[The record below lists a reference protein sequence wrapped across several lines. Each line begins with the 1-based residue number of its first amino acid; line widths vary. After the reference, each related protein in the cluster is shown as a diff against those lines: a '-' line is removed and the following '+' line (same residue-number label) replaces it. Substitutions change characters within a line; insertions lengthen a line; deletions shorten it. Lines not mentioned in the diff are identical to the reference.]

1 MFNLKNEL
9 KNCLEKIIKN
19 AYPNLNLAD
28 FEFAVVVPPQLAFGD
43 YSTNLIFKL
52 APIVKED
59 VKVINQ
65 KVVTLLWQENCFK
78 NYFSKLEVAGR
89 GYLNFFI
96 KEDLLKEVLKKILKN
111 KDKFGSSLT
120 GKGKTV
126 VVDYSSLNVAKLM
139 HVGHLRSTIIGQAI
153 YNLYKFLGYKTIGDN
168 HLGDW
173 GTHFG
178 KLIYAYKNF
187 ADKKKLRKNFI
198 EEITKLYVEFNQKAK
213 NNPKLDEFARLETK
227 KFQHGNKENIK
238 IWKYFV
244 KESLKEFNRLYKR
257 LGIKIDYT
265 LGESFYQSMLKKI
278 ISEALKKKVA
288 IHSEGAI
295 IIPLE
300 KFKLPPLMIQKSD
313 KATLYGTT
321 DLATIKYRMKK
332 WQPNKIFY
340 VVSNEQAGYFPQ
352 VFKAG
357 ELLGYLKPGVAQHVK
372 FGMVLN
378 EKGKKFSTREGE
390 VVLLDH
396 FIDEAINR
404 AYKIVNEKNP
414 KLSPSQKKKIAE
426 VVGLGALKY
435 NDLSQNRLTD
445 ISFNWNKMLDFQGN
459 SAPYLQYT
467 YARIQSILRK
477 AKIKSLTR
485 FNPELLKEKK
495 EINLIRQL
503 NNFKGAIERAA
514 ENCLPNILADHL
526 YKLANDFNNYYE
538 EVPVIKTEKE
548 RRLARLA
555 LIFSVAQVLKN
566 GLTILGIKTLEK
578 M

>member
-9 KNCLEKIIKN
+9 ENCLKKIIKN

-28 FEFAVVVPPQLAFGD
+28 FKFAVVVPPQLIFGD
-43 YSTNLIFKL
+43 YSTNLLFKL
-52 APIVKED
+52 APRVKEN
-59 VKVINQ
+59 VKIISQ
-65 KVVTLLWQENCFK
+65 KIVTLLWQENCIK
-78 NYFSKLEVAGR
+78 NNFSKIEIAGK

-96 KEDLLKEVLKKILKN
+96 KEELLTEILKEILKKKN
-111 KDKFGSSLT
+111 KFGAYQI
-120 GKGKTV
+120 GKDKTV
-126 VVDYSSLNVAKLM
+126 VIDYSSPNVAKLM

-153 YNLYKFLGYKTIGDN
+153 YNIYKFLDYKTIGDN

-187 ADKKKLRKNFI
+187 ADKKKIQKNFI
-198 EEITKLYVEFNQKAK
+198 KEITKLYVDFNQQAK
-213 NNPKLDEFARLETK
+213 TNPKLGDYAREETK
-227 KFQHGNKENIK
+227 KFQHGNQENLK

-257 LGIKIDYT
+257 LGIKINYT
-265 LGESFYQSMLKKI
+265 LGESFYQPMLKKI
-278 ISEALKKKVA
+278 IAEALKKKVA

-313 KATLYGTT
+313 GATLYGTT

-332 WQPNKIFY
+332 WQSDKIFY
-340 VVSNEQAGYFPQ
+340 VVSNEQAGYLPQ
-352 VFKAG
+352 VFKAA
-357 ELLGYLKPGVAQHVK
+357 ELLGYLKPGVTYHLK
-372 FGMVLN
+372 FGMVLSEN
-378 EKGKKFSTREGE
+378 GKKFSTREGE

-414 KLSPSQKKKIAE
+414 KLTETQKRKIAE
-426 VVGLGALKY
+426 IVGMGALKY

-445 ISFNWNKMLDFQGN
+445 IFFNWDKMLDFQGN

-503 NNFKGAIERAA
+503 NNFSETIERAA
-514 ENCLPNILADHL
+514 RVCLPNILAEYL
-526 YKLANDFNNYYE
+526 YKLANDFNIFYE
-538 EVPVIKTEKE
+538 SLPVLKTEKE
-548 RRLARLA
+548 IRMSRLA
-555 LIFSVAQVLKN
+555 LITSVAQVLKN
-566 GLTILGIKTLEK
+566 GLTLLGIKTLEN